1 MYEFRE
7 NDAYEFARFVGIPA
21 KPRNDELFF
30 KTCPYCKPKPQRGN
44 LNTFSINLKTGQF
57 KCLRASCGVSGNMVT
72 LAKDFDFS
80 LGSMADEYYRPKKSY
95 RKFKK
100 KIETI
105 KPKSEAV
112 KYLESRGIPQEVTE
126 RYAITVQADRPNILV
141 FPFFDENGVMQFIK
155 YRKTDF
161 DREKDKNKEWCESD
175 CKPILFGMY
184 QCNDKFDRLIITE
197 GQVDSL
203 SVAAAGI
210 ENAVSV
216 PNGAKGFT
224 WLPYCWNWMNRF
236 HEIIIFGDHEK
247 GHITLLAELSS
258 RLKTVVKHVREDDY
272 LECKDANEILQKH
285 GIEAVR
291 NAVNNAVLVPIKRVI
306 ELSDV
311 EDVDIYEIPKLRTG
325 INQLDRLLYG
335 GLPSGGVIL
344 ISGKAGQ
351 GKLLADDTPV
361 FTKSGWK
368 NHGDLVVG
376 DEVIGCNG
384 EFVKVTNVFPKNYAN
399 MKVTFNNNDVIYCHE
414 NHEWITNLHT
424 GNGYKEGVYTTKE
437 LMLKKQSGYKAPL
450 RLICRKPLSGIPNA
464 LFVRPYTLG
473 AWLGDGRNRHP
484 DICSSKQDVCV
495 VERIVNGDGYEI
507 SWHTEHKQ
515 TGVLYFGFK
524 GLRFQLQQYG
534 MCHSRRTAEK
544 YIPHDYLIASLD
556 DRLQLLAGLLDT
568 DGYYDSKKNTYRYS
582 TCSERLR
589 DTFIDLIHTFGWNC
603 YYEVQKAKKT
613 SSGIQGRKN
622 CYLISFAPHELTIP
636 CQVPRKR
643 QIKVRNHCKRVT
655 AIRSI
660 EYCTPRPGNCI
671 EVEGGVYCAG
681 KSMIPTHNS
690 TLASQILANAI
701 YQGKICFVY
710 SGELPNYQ
718 FKAWLN
724 FQIAGRNR
732 IVEYQ
737 NKWGD
742 RGYNISKMNREMI
755 DDWYRDK
762 CYLYD
767 NSDISGDEKDDL
779 LKLTE
784 NVIMQY
790 GANVVLLDNLMTALD
805 LVDASAYDKY
815 DKQSLFVK
823 QLARLALKHNVWIL
837 LVAHKRKNNF
847 SQNENDEISG
857 SGDISNLATITIA
870 YERGKDI
877 EPEQRLLKVSKNRLF
892 GKVETE
898 GFVLDYDEKSK
909 RIYGQGDN
917 LNFDF
922 GWDRSGKQ
930 IEMDGFQTDDGETP
944 FDT

>member
-7 NDAYEFARFVGIPA
+7 DDAYEFARFVGIQA

-57 KCLRASCGVSGNMVT
+57 KCFRASCGVSGNFVT

-141 FPFFDENGVMQFIK
+141 FPFFDENGVMQTVK

-161 DREKDKNKEWCESD
+161 DKERDKNKEWCEPD

-184 QCNDKFDRLIITE
+184 QCNGKFDRLIITE
-197 GQVDSL
+197 GMLDSL
-203 SVAAAGI
+203 SVATAGI

-216 PNGAKGFT
+216 PHGAKGFT

-236 HEIIIFGDHEK
+236 HEVIVFGDHEK
-247 GHITLLAELSS
+247 GHITLLEELSS

-272 LECKDANEILQKH
+272 LECKDANEIIQKH
-285 GIEAVR
+285 GVEAVR
-291 NAVNNAVLVPIKRVI
+291 NAVNNAVLVPIKQVI

-335 GLPSGGVIL
+335 GVPIGSVIL
-344 ISGKAGQ
+344 ISGKTSE
-351 GKLLADDTPV
+351 GK
-361 FTKSGWK
+361 
-368 NHGDLVVG
+368 
-376 DEVIGCNG
+376 
-384 EFVKVTNVFPKNYAN
+384 
-399 MKVTFNNNDVIYCHE
+399 
-414 NHEWITNLHT
+414 
-424 GNGYKEGVYTTKE
+424 
-437 LMLKKQSGYKAPL
+437 
-450 RLICRKPLSGIPNA
+450 
-464 LFVRPYTLG
+464 
-473 AWLGDGRNRHP
+473 
-484 DICSSKQDVCV
+484 
-495 VERIVNGDGYEI
+495 
-507 SWHTEHKQ
+507 
-515 TGVLYFGFK
+515 
-524 GLRFQLQQYG
+524 
-534 MCHSRRTAEK
+534 
-544 YIPHDYLIASLD
+544 
-556 DRLQLLAGLLDT
+556 
-568 DGYYDSKKNTYRYS
+568 
-582 TCSERLR
+582 
-589 DTFIDLIHTFGWNC
+589 
-603 YYEVQKAKKT
+603 
-613 SSGIQGRKN
+613 
-622 CYLISFAPHELTIP
+622 
-636 CQVPRKR
+636 
-643 QIKVRNHCKRVT
+643 
-655 AIRSI
+655 
-660 EYCTPRPGNCI
+660 
-671 EVEGGVYCAG
+671 
-681 KSMIPTHNS
+681 S

-701 YQGKICFVY
+701 YQDKICFAY
-710 SGELPNYQ
+710 SGELPNYL
-718 FKAWLN
+718 FKSWLN

-742 RGYNISKMNREMI
+742 RGYSISKVNRQMI

-815 DKQSLFVK
+815 DKQSLFMK

-847 SQNENDEISG
+847 SRNENDEISG

-877 EPEQRLLKVSKNRLF
+877 EPDQRLLKVSKNRLF
-892 GKVETE
+892 GKVETD
-898 GFVLDYDEKSK
+898 GFILDYDEKSK

-930 IEMDGFQTDDGETP
+930 MGIEDFQTDDGETP

>member
-7 NDAYEFARFVGIPA
+7 DDAYEFARFVGIPV
-21 KPRNDELFF
+21 KPHNDELFF

-57 KCLRASCGVSGNMVT
+57 KCFRASCGVSGNFIT

-80 LGSMADEYYRPKKSY
+80 LGNMADEYYRPKKSY
-95 RKFKK
+95 RKFRK

-112 KYLESRGIPQEVTE
+112 KYLESRGIPQEITE

-161 DREKDKNKEWCESD
+161 DREKDKNKEWCEPD
-175 CKPILFGMY
+175 CRPILFGMY

-197 GQVDSL
+197 GQLDSL
-203 SVAAAGI
+203 SVAAAGV

-236 HEIIIFGDHEK
+236 HEIIVFGDHEK

-272 LECKDANEILQKH
+272 LGCKDANEILQKH
-285 GIEAVR
+285 GVEAVR

-344 ISGKAGQ
+344 ISGKAGH
-351 GKLLADDTPV
+351 GK
-361 FTKSGWK
+361 
-368 NHGDLVVG
+368 
-376 DEVIGCNG
+376 
-384 EFVKVTNVFPKNYAN
+384 
-399 MKVTFNNNDVIYCHE
+399 
-414 NHEWITNLHT
+414 
-424 GNGYKEGVYTTKE
+424 
-437 LMLKKQSGYKAPL
+437 
-450 RLICRKPLSGIPNA
+450 
-464 LFVRPYTLG
+464 
-473 AWLGDGRNRHP
+473 
-484 DICSSKQDVCV
+484 
-495 VERIVNGDGYEI
+495 
-507 SWHTEHKQ
+507 
-515 TGVLYFGFK
+515 
-524 GLRFQLQQYG
+524 
-534 MCHSRRTAEK
+534 
-544 YIPHDYLIASLD
+544 
-556 DRLQLLAGLLDT
+556 
-568 DGYYDSKKNTYRYS
+568 
-582 TCSERLR
+582 
-589 DTFIDLIHTFGWNC
+589 
-603 YYEVQKAKKT
+603 
-613 SSGIQGRKN
+613 
-622 CYLISFAPHELTIP
+622 
-636 CQVPRKR
+636 
-643 QIKVRNHCKRVT
+643 
-655 AIRSI
+655 
-660 EYCTPRPGNCI
+660 
-671 EVEGGVYCAG
+671 
-681 KSMIPTHNS
+681 S

-701 YQGKICFVY
+701 HQGKICFAY

-742 RGYNISKMNREMI
+742 RGYSISKMNRQMI

-790 GANVVLLDNLMTALD
+790 GANVILLDNLMTALD

-877 EPEQRLLKVSKNRLF
+877 EPDQRLLKVSKNRLF
-892 GKVETE
+892 GKVEMG
-898 GFVLDYDEKSK
+898 GFVLNYDEKSK

-922 GWDRSGKQ
+922 GWDKKSGKQ
-930 IEMDGFQTDDGETP
+930 MEIEDFQTDNGETP